1 MTIEKAAPTSVA
13 EALDM
18 GIALADAGNAP
29 PVPPADDDDGGGDGG
44 SNDDS
49 TDTTGADGADS
60 TDTSGGDAS
69 GDQSG
74 DAGDGTGQDGD
85 GADPK
90 DGEAGADGA
99 GGDVDADA
107 DEAARLAAEQ
117 AGKTGDQGSKK
128 PDPLTDPIP
137 NALKRETKERIRTL
151 VDRTKTAETS
161 LTQVTKDRDELISA
175 ITDTGATPQQ
185 YAATLDYLEWVNSG
199 DRNKQIKAANFMLR
213 ELSALSRIGGFRIPG
228 VTTYAGHKDLEEKV
242 AAGQLT
248 PELAE
253 EIAASRNGAAH
264 QGKVGAAQQQASQQR
279 QAYEAADTKA
289 RADMNELE
297 AGYRKA
303 DPLYKEKQ
311 PIIIAMLNEQIKG
324 DRANGIPPIHP
335 SKWPALF
342 ANIYKTLPKTLGG
355 MRPVARPGAGQPGG
369 RVPANQPLRTQ
380 QPAGATK
387 PEPKSIAE
395 ALEMGIDM
403 ARGG

>member
-1 MTIEKAAPTSVA
+1 MTIEKTAPTSVA
-13 EALDM
+13 EAIDQ

-29 PVPPADDDDGGGDGG
+29 PVPPADDDAGDGAG
-44 SNDDS
+44 GNDDGDSQDS
-49 TDTTGADGADS
+49 TGVDDADS
-60 TDTSGGDAS
+60 QAASGGDAD

-74 DAGDGTGQDGD
+74 DAGDGTGQDAD

-99 GGDVDADA
+99 DGDDAAAA

-117 AGKTGDQGSKK
+117 AGKTGDQGKK

-151 VDRTKTAETS
+151 VDRTKSAETS

-185 YAATLDYLEWVNSG
+185 YAATLDYLQWVNSG
-199 DRNKQIKAANFMLR
+199 DRNQQMKAANFMIR

-228 VTTYAGHKDLEEKV
+228 VTTYAGHPDLEAAV
-242 AAGQLT
+242 AAGQMK

-253 EIAASRNGAAH
+253 ELAASRAAVAH
-264 QGKVGAAQQQASQQR
+264 QGKVGAAQAQAHAQR
-279 QAYEAADTKA
+279 QAYEAADKQA
-289 RADMNELE
+289 RADVNALE
-297 AGYRKA
+297 AGYRKS

-311 PIIIAMLNEQIKG
+311 PIIIGMLNAQIKG
-324 DRANGIPPIHP
+324 DKSKGIAPIHP

-342 ANIYKTLPKTLGG
+342 EHIYKTLPRTLGG
-355 MRPVARPGAGQPGG
+355 MRPVNRPGAAPAG
-369 RVPANQPLRTQ
+369 RAPVNTPLRTQ
-380 QPAGATK
+380 QPAGSAK
-387 PEPKSIAE
+387 PEPKTLAE
-395 ALEMGIDM
+395 AIDMGIDM
-403 ARGG
+403 ARGA